1 MKALIEYRKGKNI
14 VMIVP
19 SESNDF
25 YDVIVESIAEKSQ
38 PRKEIFD
45 GYDKKLEKSVCIVY
59 FLQPEIIDQRI

>member
-1 MKALIEYRKGKNI
+1 
-14 VMIVP
+14 MIVP
-19 SESNDF
+19 SESCESNDF